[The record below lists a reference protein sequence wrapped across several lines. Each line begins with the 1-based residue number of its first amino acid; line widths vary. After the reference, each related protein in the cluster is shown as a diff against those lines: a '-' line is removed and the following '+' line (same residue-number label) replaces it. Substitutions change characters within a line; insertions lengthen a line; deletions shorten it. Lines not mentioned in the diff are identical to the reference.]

1 MNIWNSQ
8 EISVSIGIAL
18 VFFFCFFFNCMGFSN
33 MTTYWAKD
41 VYTIFIVK
49 EYFFRLQIYIY
60 MLKFYCKIGF
70 SNKSLNFWDG
80 KLSLFTFRVISS
92 SLLLLIITKI
102 DFVRLNFFPL
112 MSTRGCWKGPNKK
125 SPSLKK
131 EKKTKLLFGQ
141 IWEVD

>member
-92 SLLLLIITKI
+92 SLLLLIIKI

-131 EKKTKLLFGQ
+131 EKKKNKLLFGQ